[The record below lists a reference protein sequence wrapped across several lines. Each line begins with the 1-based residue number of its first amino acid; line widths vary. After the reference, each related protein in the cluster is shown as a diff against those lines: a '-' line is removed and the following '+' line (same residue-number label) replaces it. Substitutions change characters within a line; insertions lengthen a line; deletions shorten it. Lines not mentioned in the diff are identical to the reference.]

1 MRIVLLGPY
10 YPDVGGVQVY
20 NTMLAGGLVKRGHEV
35 TVVSYGW
42 ARSRWG
48 ERVIRLPS
56 PRVPGVRGASFMAA
70 SALRLA
76 AGLGDADVVVA
87 QYAKTSGVAAWIAR
101 AFGGPPYVPVF
112 HGTDALVGAGAWLV
126 RRACRSAPAVAAVS
140 SHLAGVVRER
150 FGVEPRV
157 VRGGVDVEAF
167 RSLPGREEVREEMG
181 IPAEARVVGIVGSL
195 VPVRDPELALRAA
208 LSHPDALVLVA
219 GDGPLRPRLEEL
231 ARREGAGRV
240 TFLGKVPHE
249 RIPLVLRACDL
260 TLHTPRW
267 EGFGLS
273 ALESMA
279 AGTPPLAARVGA
291 LPEFVRDGRTGFL
304 ADRSLEAISERLREV
319 FSDPEGLER
328 VSRGAREFALSRG
341 WDAVAGEF
349 ESLLEEVVS

>member
-1 MRIVLLGPY
+1 VRIVLLGPY
-10 YPDVGGVQVY
+10 HPDVGGVQVY
-20 NTMLAGGLVKRGHEV
+20 NTMLAGELVRRGHEV

-48 ERVIRLPS
+48 ERVIRLPA
-56 PRVPGVRGASFMAA
+56 PRVPGIRGASFMAA

-76 AGLGDADVVVA
+76 GLGDADAVVA
-87 QYAKTSGVAAWIAR
+87 QYAKTSGVAAWIGR
-101 AFGGPPYVPVF
+101 LLGGPPYVPVF
-112 HGTDALVGAGAWLV
+112 HGTDALAGAGAWLL

-167 RSLPGREEVREEMG
+167 RSLPGREKVREEMG
-181 IPAEARVVGIVGSL
+181 IPADARVVGIVGSL

-219 GDGPLRPRLEEL
+219 GDGPLRPRLEGL

-240 TFLGKVPHE
+240 RFLGKVPHE

-279 AGTPPLAARVGA
+279 AGAPPLATRVGA
-291 LPEFVRDGRTGFL
+291 LPELVRDGHTGFL
-304 ADRSLEAISERLREV
+304 ADRSLEALSERLREV

-349 ESLLEEVVS
+349 ETLLEEVVS

>member
-20 NTMLAGGLVKRGHEV
+20 NTMLAGELARRGHEV

-48 ERVIRLPS
+48 ERVIRLPT
-56 PRVPGVRGASFMAA
+56 PRVPGIRGTSFMAA

-76 AGLGDADVVVA
+76 ASLGDADAVVA
-87 QYAKTSGVAAWIAR
+87 QYAKTSGVAAWIGR
-101 AFGGPPYVPVF
+101 ALGGPPYVPVF
-112 HGTDALVGAGAWLV
+112 HGTDALVGMGAWLL

-140 SHLAGVVRER
+140 SHLADIVRER

-157 VRGGVDVEAF
+157 IRGGVDIETF
-167 RSLPGREEVREEMG
+167 RSLPGREDVREGMG
-181 IPAEARVVGIVGSL
+181 IPADAQVVGIVGSL

-219 GDGPLRPRLEEL
+219 GDGPLRPKLKEL

-240 TFLGKVPHE
+240 MFLGKVPHE

-267 EGFGLS
+267 EGFGLT

-291 LPEFVRDGRTGFL
+291 LPEFVKDGHTGFL
-304 ADRSLEAISERLREV
+304 ADRSLEALSERLREV
-319 FSDPEGLER
+319 LSDRDALER
-328 VSRGAREFALSRG
+328 VSREAREFALSRG
-341 WDAVAGEF
+341 WDAVAREF